1 MFNWRRL
8 AVLPLAVLLVAN
20 LDSSG
25 HKANAADC
33 GDISIASMNWAS
45 AEMIA
50 HIDLLILSVGFGC
63 NATLA
68 SGDVMP
74 DFSPEGEAPTVDLYP
89 EIWVNAIQEPLDRAV
104 ADGDLFFGAKVL
116 SDGGYEGW
124 WIPKYLSD
132 EHPQIRSVEDA
143 LTYPE
148 LFELPDDEGISGVHN
163 CPAGW
168 PCQVASA
175 NLFRAFG
182 AQERGFTLV
191 DTGSAAGLDASI
203 ARAYKDKA
211 GWLGYYWSPTPLLGR
226 YEMVPLDMGEHQSS
240 HWQSCTSVPECA
252 EPQINSWPANDVYTL
267 YTRDFS
273 TNAGAAIDY
282 VSKRQ
287 WSNEVVNSLLVWM
300 ADNQA
305 TGQEVAY
312 HFLENYK
319 NVWRD
324 WVSPAT
330 AFKIHAAL

>member
-175 NLFRAFG
+175 AVIGNRVRLCRNVPSHKSTVGQLMTCTPCTPEIFR
-182 AQERGFTLV
+182 RMP
-191 DTGSAAGLDASI
+191 GLPSI
-203 ARAYKDKA
+203 
-211 GWLGYYWSPTPLLGR
+211 
-226 YEMVPLDMGEHQSS
+226 MCQS
-240 HWQSCTSVPECA
+240 
-252 EPQINSWPANDVYTL
+252 
-267 YTRDFS
+267 
-273 TNAGAAIDY
+273 
-282 VSKRQ
+282 VSGVMR
-287 WSNEVVNSLLVWM
+287 L
-300 ADNQA
+300 
-305 TGQEVAY
+305 
-312 HFLENYK
+312 
-319 NVWRD
+319 
-324 WVSPAT
+324 
-330 AFKIHAAL
+330 